1 MELLYPQRCAS
12 SRTLLALF
20 SSSLRSAAHAEQD
33 SHGKNVV
40 MPRKNAAAVELG
52 RKGGKATAQKLT
64 LEERIESARRAA
76 QARWAKR
83 KEEKPE
89 ARLRPLFCRLI
100 LTRNDGSKDRGQR
113 LCYGLHFDAEHTT
126 RTARTIVVSSA
137 RPLIV
142 KSVDHR

>member
-1 MELLYPQRCAS
+1 
-12 SRTLLALF
+12 
-20 SSSLRSAAHAEQD
+20 
-33 SHGKNVV
+33 

-89 ARLRPLFCRLI
+89 ARLRP
-100 LTRNDGSKDRGQR
+100 
-113 LCYGLHFDAEHTT
+113 
-126 RTARTIVVSSA
+126 SSA
-137 RPLIV
+137 G
-142 KSVDHR
+142 